1 MMLAVLNVIGKAL
14 FGQAQ
19 TSYMFVRRFIR
30 RRMRQL
36 KKSSQLD
43 RAGTIETVT
52 TDDGLSKQNPDI
64 SAADDNGLFETFPM
78 SLAILLVFIY
88 MFLCSIVFSIWEQWD
103 FFTAV
108 YFSFISMSTVGF
120 GDVIPAQPR
129 YACGLFPLFPCR
141 IHFKEFIKPSI
152 ALP

>member
-52 TDDGLSKQNPDI
+52 TDDGLSKQNPDL

-78 SLAILLVFIY
+78 SLAVLLVFIY
-88 MFLCSIVFSIWEQWD
+88 MFLCSTVFSIWEQCD

-141 IHFKEFIKPSI
+141 IHFNKFVKQTGT
-152 ALP
+152 